1 MAVDENGNEIIQTVQ
16 STETPKVENRA
27 EERIKQLSDKVEL
40 TSKERDELKTLNET
54 TTRERDF
61 YKGFSEVVAT
71 QPNAKDHQ
79 DEIKE
84 KVLKGYSVQDATFAV
99 LGGLNKLGAVATQTP
114 QVAGGSASTTINQG
128 GEKEIKDMSLSEKRE
143 QLSKDLGWA

>member
-1 MAVDENGNEIIQTVQ
+1 MPDDIIT
-16 STETPKVENRA
+16 TPPAEAPKELTRA
-27 EERIKQLSDKVEL
+27 EERIKQLSEKVEL
-40 TSKERDELKTLNET
+40 TSKDRDELKSLNEV

-61 YKGFSEVVAT
+61 YKGYADIIST

-99 LGGLNKLGAVATQTP
+99 LGAVGKLGIQTPSP
-114 QVAGGSASTTINQG
+114 QVAGGSASTAMPQG
-128 GEKEIKDMSLSEKRE
+128 GQKEVKDMTQAERRD
-143 QLSKDLGWA
+143 QLSKELMWQ

>member
-1 MAVDENGNEIIQTVQ
+1 MAEDIITTTEPTTEVPTGNR
-16 STETPKVENRA
+16 S
-27 EERIKQLSDKVEL
+27 EERIRELSGKLEL
-40 TSKERDELKTLNET
+40 TATERDEFKTLNET

-61 YKGFSEVVAT
+61 YKGFADIVST

-99 LGGLNKLGAVATQTP
+99 LGGLGKLGNTPAQAP
-114 QVAGGSASTTINQG
+114 QVAGGSADTSPQG
-128 GEKEIKDMSLSEKRE
+128 GDKELKDMTQGEKRDA
-143 QLSKDLGWA
+143 LTKIIGWD